1 MKSCQPGALSHL
13 IHIASADTTE
23 NEIDTQNSNHRHT
36 HHWIFGCTPRRF
48 SPRHLRARIPP
59 RECQTDSRNNRWP
72 VNACPREAAHKKV
85 DTFVM
90 VVFVVFGATVLVVV
104 VIAIEGRKCKH
115 ALSLPENTRG
125 SREVVHDSARSS
137 VYRILRP
144 SLTDPSRICAA
155 ETL

>member
-1 MKSCQPGALSHL
+1 MKSCQPRALSHL

-23 NEIDTQNSNHRHT
+23 NEIYTQNSNHRHT
-36 HHWIFGCTPRRF
+36 HQWIFGCTPRRF

-104 VIAIEGRKCKH
+104 VIAIEEWMEVTH
-115 ALSLPENTRG
+115 ALSLPERL
-125 SREVVHDSARSS
+125 SFALCR
-137 VYRILRP
+137 
-144 SLTDPSRICAA
+144 CACNFYKHP
-155 ETL
+155 

>member
-23 NEIDTQNSNHRHT
+23 NEIYTQNSNHRHT
-36 HHWIFGCTPRRF
+36 HQWIFGCTPRRF

-90 VVFVVFGATVLVVV
+90 VVFVVVGATVLVVV
-104 VIAIEGRKCKH
+104 VIAIEEWMEVHTRLEPARETVLR
-115 ALSLPENTRG
+115 ALRLCMQFLQASMTFTR
-125 SREVVHDSARSS
+125 SCD
-137 VYRILRP
+137 L
-144 SLTDPSRICAA
+144 
-155 ETL
+155 